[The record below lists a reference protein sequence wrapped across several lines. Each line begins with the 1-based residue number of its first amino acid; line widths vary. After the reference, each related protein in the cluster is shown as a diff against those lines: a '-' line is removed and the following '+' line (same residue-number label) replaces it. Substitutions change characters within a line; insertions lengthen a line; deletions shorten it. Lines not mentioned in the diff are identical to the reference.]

1 MSFDEKLQLSD
12 TVTIDMR
19 DSAPYMDT
27 RRQAHVH
34 LHEGVRIGIWAVYRR
49 HKRREER
56 IGTYCPI
63 CGFIGSPEAT
73 QSLRTEA
80 LASIAEAKR
89 LKLRPAKPP
98 THPQPTATEYF
109 KP

>member
-1 MSFDEKLQLSD
+1 MSFDEKLRLSD

-19 DSAPYMDT
+19 DSTPYMDT
-27 RRQAHVH
+27 RRADHVH
-34 LHEGVRIGIWAVYRR
+34 LHEGARIGIWAVYRR
-49 HKRREER
+49 HKRREQR

-63 CGFIGSPEAT
+63 CGFMASPAT

-89 LKLRPAKPP
+89 RKLQPAKPRSKP
-98 THPQPTATEYF
+98 KAATYF